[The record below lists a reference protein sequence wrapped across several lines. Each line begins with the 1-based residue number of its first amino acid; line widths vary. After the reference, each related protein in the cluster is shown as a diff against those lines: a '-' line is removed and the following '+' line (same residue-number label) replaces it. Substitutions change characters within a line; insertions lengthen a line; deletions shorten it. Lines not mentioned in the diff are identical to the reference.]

1 VATKTKKARAV
12 AQSSTVPKGE
22 LGTRTLAMP
31 GDTNPNGDIF
41 GGWVL
46 SQMDI
51 AGGIISKKLAGTK
64 TVTVAVDAMTFY
76 LPVLV
81 GDVLGCYVDVVR
93 VGRTSITVKV
103 EAWADREFSS
113 NRVKVTEGL
122 FTYVAIDATR
132 RPIQILAES

>member
-1 VATKTKKARAV
+1 MATKTKKARAV